1 MARQKLAPVHARAL
15 RRRLSQYVR
24 LRYQTWSQFE
34 RTLGL
39 PHATAAGWR
48 HGTATPELPHVIA
61 LARRGRLNPSW
72 LLLGLG
78 PELLPAAG
86 RQTPTPRRTR
96 GGKQ

>member
-1 MARQKLAPVHARAL
+1 MARQKLAPAHARAVH
-15 RRRLSQYVR
+15 RRLTQYVR
-24 LRYQTWSQFE
+24 RRYQTWSQFE
-34 RTLGL
+34 RSLAL
-39 PHATAAGWR
+39 PHGTAAAWKD
-48 HGTATPELPHVIA
+48 GTATPELPHVIA